1 VAKRSA
7 GILVYRERA
16 ALEVLV
22 VHPGG
27 PFWAKRDAA
36 SWSIPKG
43 EVDDGEDPLDAAR
56 RELGE
61 ELGAALELTGLVD
74 LGEVRQKAGKVVR
87 AWGARGDFD
96 PAALA
101 SNTFEMEWPPRSGQR
116 QAFPE
121 VDRAAWVEPAEAR
134 RLLLP
139 AQTAFVDRLLEV
151 VEPVGQEQ

>member
-1 VAKRSA
+1 MAKRSA
-7 GILVYRERA
+7 GILVYRERDS
-16 ALEVLV
+16 LELLV

-43 EVDDGEDPLDAAR
+43 EIDDGEDPLAAAR
-56 RELGE
+56 RELAE

-74 LGEVRQKAGKVVR
+74 LGEVRQKAGKIVH

-96 PAALA
+96 PETLA
-101 SNTFEMEWPPRSGQR
+101 SNTFEMEWPPRSGRR
-116 QAFPE
+116 QEFPE
-121 VDRAAWVEPAEAR
+121 VDRAAWVDAGEAR

-139 AQTAFVDRLLEV
+139 AQAAFVDRLLEA
-151 VEPVGQEQ
+151 VGDG